1 MHVSSISQNLR
12 SGRWSTSALRQ
23 TWSQTAS
30 LQQLQQS
37 RGQLWERCFDIVNI
51 SNPPRRLRKLSLH
64 QFSIF
69 PSAGGVGGNQP
80 SQYRLT
86 IYRYAI
92 IVSFSKCRSNIDI
105 AENFES
111 TYHTILEKGYALWNS
126 HFRSTLKAIQSVS
139 CLQCGSKIKITWLFT
154 FVKTYMQHELAY

>member
-51 SNPPRRLRKLSLH
+51 TKPPKRLRKLSLH

-69 PSAGGVGGNQP
+69 PSAGGVGGNPCQQNEEKMSWCSTKMPDLLTFSP
-80 SQYRLT
+80 SYCFPSVHIISELEPLGMYFCKLLQYIFQKQDNLYQNLL
-86 IYRYAI
+86 I
-92 IVSFSKCRSNIDI
+92 S
-105 AENFES
+105 
-111 TYHTILEKGYALWNS
+111 
-126 HFRSTLKAIQSVS
+126 
-139 CLQCGSKIKITWLFT
+139 
-154 FVKTYMQHELAY
+154 

>member
-30 LQQLQQS
+30 LQQLQQN

-51 SNPPRRLRKLSLH
+51 TNPPRRLWKLSLH

-69 PSAGGVGGNQP
+69 PSAGGVGGNPREQNEEKMSWCSTRTP
-80 SQYRLT
+80 DLLNFHPVNVLLLYILYLNSSHRGSCGGE
-86 IYRYAI
+86 IWGNG
-92 IVSFSKCRSNIDI
+92 KCGR
-105 AENFES
+105 
-111 TYHTILEKGYALWNS
+111 
-126 HFRSTLKAIQSVS
+126 
-139 CLQCGSKIKITWLFT
+139 
-154 FVKTYMQHELAY
+154 